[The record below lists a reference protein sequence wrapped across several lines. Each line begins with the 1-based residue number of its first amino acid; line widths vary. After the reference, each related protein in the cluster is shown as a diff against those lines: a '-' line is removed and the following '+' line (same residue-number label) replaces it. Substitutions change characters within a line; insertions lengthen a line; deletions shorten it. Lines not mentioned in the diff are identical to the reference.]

1 MADLIEMCL
10 ANLAEHMK
18 EEPVAPGSTA
28 PYDYHEEWA
37 KDHREWATYRDALH
51 TIIGSQL
58 LARELTALH
67 DPNPCDDDPHP
78 CDVCFKFVGK
88 DLVVI
93 PIRDRIWEDTDS
105 YMYLCPKC
113 LRNCDK

>member
-51 TIIGSQL
+51 TIICSQL
-58 LARELTALH
+58 LARELTTLH
-67 DPNPCDDDPHP
+67 DPNPCD
-78 CDVCFKFVGK
+78 VCRKFVGK

-93 PIRDRIWEDTDS
+93 PIRDRIHEDTDS
-105 YMYLCPKC
+105 YMYLCRKC
-113 LRNCDK
+113 LGNVDK